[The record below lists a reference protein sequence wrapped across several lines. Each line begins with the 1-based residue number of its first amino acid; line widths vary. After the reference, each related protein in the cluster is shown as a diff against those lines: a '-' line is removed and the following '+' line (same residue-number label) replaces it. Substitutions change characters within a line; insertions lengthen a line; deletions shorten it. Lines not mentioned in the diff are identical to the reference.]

1 MKLQFVDLVC
11 VCVSSKL
18 VLAHVRVVL
27 EPFWSVSMLILLVF
41 TFIDVKKEKKEVLY
55 VKRGLI

>member
-1 MKLQFVDLVC
+1 MC
-11 VCVSSKL
+11 VCVSFKL

-41 TFIDVKKEKKEVLY
+41 TFIDVKKEKEVLY